1 MTTRFPYRWF
11 VAFVLLFAYSV
22 QYLDRVIATVL
33 TPRYKG
39 DIGLTTAD
47 IGTGAFLMMICYGPA
62 QIISGVLTDKFG
74 AKRLLLFSIVAWS
87 LMAAWMGLIKSPGEY
102 FFRMALFGLLIGTEF
117 VPSARI
123 LMRWF
128 NKSGR
133 ARAQALLSLAWIL
146 TPAWASV
153 LATQL
158 AVQFGDWRPVFFL
171 SAAFGIVPLILIQL
185 LVFDRPEDY
194 RHITREELEHAYQ
207 EELEAGILRGHDFQD
222 AQQQLQTAQRL
233 SFLDFLQNRSYLAV
247 VIVDIVIQ
255 IVYWGTMFWIPL
267 YLSDSFG
274 FKLETMGWWNAVYFA
289 AAAVGSLASSWLSDR
304 LFRNNR
310 RVMIVVCFAGLI
322 PFLLLLA
329 SLPTASAGLL
339 ALALCGMGFFA
350 NMAWGPILAVPAEI
364 FTPEVYGKAMGFVNC
379 CGYVGAALATK
390 IFSAL
395 VIVKDGRK
403 DYLPGWIFIAL
414 CAIIGVVAAC
424 FIRTS
429 APDAAG
435 ASEIGGQ
442 GLQLLTSAATNAC
455 GTQGTKT

>member
-1 MTTRFPYRWF
+1 MTTRLPYRWR
-11 VAFVLLFAYSV
+11 VALVLFFAYSI

-33 TPRYKG
+33 TPRFAG

-47 IGTGAFLMMICYGPA
+47 IGTGAFWMMICYGPA
-62 QIISGVLTDKFG
+62 QVISGVLTDKFG

-87 LMAAWMGLIKSPGEY
+87 LMAAWMGLIKSPAQY

-158 AVQFGDWRPVFFL
+158 AVRFGDWRPVFFL
-171 SAAFGIVPLILIQL
+171 SAAIGIVPLILIKL

-194 RHITREELEHAYQ
+194 PHITREELEHAYR
-207 EELEAGILRGHDFQD
+207 EELEAGVLQGHDFQD
-222 AQQQLQTAQRL
+222 AQQRIMDAQTF
-233 SFLDFLQNRSYLAV
+233 SFLDFFQNRSYLAV
-247 VIVDIVIQ
+247 VVVDIVIQ
-255 IVYWGTMFWIPL
+255 IAYWGTLFWIPL

-274 FKLETMGWWNAVYFA
+274 FKLETMGWWNAVYFV

-304 LFRNNR
+304 VFRNNR
-310 RVMIVVCFAGLI
+310 RVMIVVCFAGMV

-329 SLPTASAGLL
+329 SLQTASAGIL

-379 CGYVGAALATK
+379 CGYVAAAFATK

-395 VIVKDGRK
+395 VIVKDDTK
-403 DYLPGWIFIAL
+403 DYTPGWIFIAS
-414 CAIIGVVAAC
+414 CAIIGMVAAC
-424 FIRTS
+424 LIRTP
-429 APDAAG
+429 AQTPPARQTAR
-435 ASEIGGQ
+435 
-442 GLQLLTSAATNAC
+442 AC
-455 GTQGTKT
+455 DT